1 MLDTVTGTAPEPGD
15 YRAALTALRA
25 LAEKTAGTLTAV
37 VERPRA
43 ELHVGDQVIVYGR
56 AGGRSN
62 TRDPGRIAKI
72 GRAWVTIGE
81 GRTAQ
86 RFHRDSQRAESG
98 YGSPGYFC
106 TPDQDEYDRAVSAA
120 RRALV
125 EHGLI
130 VGRCPNGA
138 RVPDGHV
145 LAIAALLD
153 ALDSTA
159 R

>member
-1 MLDTVTGTAPEPGD
+1 MTASEYARSICRPLDRQPAQPRR
-15 YRAALTALRA
+15 RA
-25 LAEKTAGTLTAV
+25 
-37 VERPRA
+37 
-43 ELHVGDQVIVYGR
+43 
-56 AGGRSN
+56 
-62 TRDPGRIAKI
+62 
-72 GRAWVTIGE
+72 
-81 GRTAQ
+81 
-86 RFHRDSQRAESG
+86 
-98 YGSPGYFC
+98 FC

-130 VGRCPNGA
+130 VGHCPNGA